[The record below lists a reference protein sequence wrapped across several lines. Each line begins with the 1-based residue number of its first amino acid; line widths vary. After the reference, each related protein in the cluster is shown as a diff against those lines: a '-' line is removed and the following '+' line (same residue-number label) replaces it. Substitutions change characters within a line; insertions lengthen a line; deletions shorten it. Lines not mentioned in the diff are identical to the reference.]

1 MKQRSGQH
9 GDGFLFR
16 SKMVSRLGTGILSLL
31 LVVGLS
37 VISSSP
43 ALAGTTTSSLAITT
57 SPSSPQVFGTSVM
70 ITATMNPSGATGT
83 VNFEASSNGSTY
95 ASVSGCTAQTIAS
108 GVATCTTTAL
118 PLGTIDLEGVYS
130 GDGTYAVST
139 SPAFAF
145 HVTPGPTQSTVAIT
159 SESPSSPQH
168 ESTPVTIT
176 ATVTTGATGTV
187 NFESSTNGTVYSTIT
202 GCGAQSVSSNTAS
215 CPSTTALPLG
225 TVDLEAIYS
234 GDGTYASSTS
244 SAVSYQITTGTTPS
258 AVTGIGATPNSPVL
272 VGTTVTIT
280 ATVTSGATGTV
291 DFEYSKDGVTF
302 TGITGCSS
310 QTVSSNSASCVTAQ
324 VPVGTL
330 YLDAVYSGD
339 GTYESATGTAY
350 SYHVISGST
359 TSSVAISS
367 IAPGGIA
374 VFGTSVTISAVVNAG
389 ATGTVEIESSLTG
402 VTYSPV
408 SGCTITPIASNT
420 STCQTTSL
428 PLGTADLEAVYSG
441 DATYAPS
448 TSAVLPYSVRYA
460 STAALTGVSPASSA
474 TYASPVTITA
484 TVITGATGTV
494 AFEASTNNA
503 SFSNLSDCASV
514 AVSVATHT
522 ATCTTLVLP
531 TGLDYLKALYS
542 GDLNYAPVTSA
553 TIVYTITQ
561 ATQKSLSITSTNG
574 ATGKPLALTTSGGS
588 GTGAVT
594 FTVSNG
600 TASGCSISGASLS
613 AAGLGTCIV
622 TATKAA
628 DTNYVVLSSS
638 PTTVSF
644 VVEAPRVTQV
654 IGVVRT
660 GAVSVVSV
668 AGNYLY
674 GQPTIISNEA
684 GLSARV
690 TKDTGSV
697 LSVRLVVT
705 THAKSGVHVLTFIF
719 KNGQR
724 ASLRF
729 NVR

>member
-1 MKQRSGQH
+1 MRRYVEADFRVPQDWTRQAVFHQTSQQYFLARS
-9 GDGFLFR
+9 
-16 SKMVSRLGTGILSLL
+16 
-31 LVVGLS
+31 
-37 VISSSP
+37 
-43 ALAGTTTSSLAITT
+43 
-57 SPSSPQVFGTSVM
+57 
-70 ITATMNPSGATGT
+70 
-83 VNFEASSNGSTY
+83 
-95 ASVSGCTAQTIAS
+95 
-108 GVATCTTTAL
+108 
-118 PLGTIDLEGVYS
+118 
-130 GDGTYAVST
+130 
-139 SPAFAF
+139 
-145 HVTPGPTQSTVAIT
+145 
-159 SESPSSPQH
+159 
-168 ESTPVTIT
+168 
-176 ATVTTGATGTV
+176 
-187 NFESSTNGTVYSTIT
+187 
-202 GCGAQSVSSNTAS
+202 
-215 CPSTTALPLG
+215 
-225 TVDLEAIYS
+225 VDLEAVYS

-542 GDLNYAPVTSA
+542 GDLNYAPVT
-553 TIVYTITQ
+553 TKVVEHHVNQ
-561 ATQKSLSITSTNG
+561 RG
-574 ATGKPLALTTSGGS
+574 DW
-588 GTGAVT
+588 
-594 FTVSNG
+594 
-600 TASGCSISGASLS
+600 
-613 AAGLGTCIV
+613 
-622 TATKAA
+622 KAA
-628 DTNYVVLSSS
+628 RSYDVGRIRNRCRNVHGFERHGKWMQYFWCVAECSRTRNLYRHGNEGCRHELRGSK
-638 PTTVSF
+638 F
-644 VVEAPRVTQV
+644 VANDR
-654 IGVVRT
+654 
-660 GAVSVVSV
+660 
-668 AGNYLY
+668 
-674 GQPTIISNEA
+674 
-684 GLSARV
+684 
-690 TKDTGSV
+690 
-697 LSVRLVVT
+697 
-705 THAKSGVHVLTFIF
+705 
-719 KNGQR
+719 
-724 ASLRF
+724 
-729 NVR
+729 